1 MTRKDH
7 DRVEISA
14 QLRIQAQGLLHKARS
29 WLLVLGDVKRAS
41 TLNRVINDIDAERRR
56 WLRAVDDPFS

>member
-1 MTRKDH
+1 MTRKDR

-14 QLRIQAQGLLHKARS
+14 QLLTQAQGLLHKARS

-56 WLRAVDDPFS
+56 WLRAMDDPFS

>member
-1 MTRKDH
+1 M
-7 DRVEISA
+7 
-14 QLRIQAQGLLHKARS
+14 GLLIKARS